1 MLARIVRY
9 STSRPKRV
17 IVAWLAVCIA
27 LGVLGGLKAYSVTTD
42 DTAQFLPKDSESA
55 QAVKYGQSAFGVQK
69 GTATVTVLVKRED
82 GAALTRADRAEVGAL
97 TGQMRRFEP
106 DLEPLRTEAEGSD
119 PAERAGGVVDAV
131 AGPVAGEGRFQ
142 LVAVQWKANTADP
155 VAQKAYEQ
163 FRDRIGD
170 VASERDLRVGLT
182 GGIATVTDAAKAG
195 EVRTYIGQGL
205 LFGSV
210 LVLSFLFLRGVL
222 AAILPLLTILVVAGG
237 ATGLIVGSALLF
249 DFQLDQ
255 STPQLITVVLLGIG
269 VDYFLFL
276 LFRVRERLRA
286 GDDRRTAATNAGVR
300 VAPVIASAALAIV
313 AAFAT
318 LGLAEFGQFRVL
330 GPSVAIAVLVML
342 AAGLTL
348 MPAITAVTGPK
359 MFWPSKTWRQEP
371 TAGPAARLGVGIA
384 RRPARTALVVTVLLV
399 ALAGAALGT
408 KMDYDLGSGGPD
420 TAATRTADEISA
432 SLPEGAS
439 DLQQVYLRSDAPLSP
454 AALEPLRRGLA
465 GVEDVGTVAAPVL
478 TDDGRGA
485 RIDVALDVPSMTAE
499 GMAIA
504 RGPLRE
510 AARDATPPSA
520 TVMVGGTAAV
530 FADVSDSIDR
540 DLKLVFPIAA
550 GLIFLILVV
559 VLRSALAPVYLLVAV
574 ALEFAASLGAAT
586 LVFQTIGGAGGVAFT
601 LPLVL
606 FLFVV
611 ALGTDYNILITHRLR
626 EELLAGR
633 SPRQA
638 VAEAVR
644 RTAPTIAAA
653 GLVLAACFGTLMLEA
668 DETAKQMGFAMAF
681 GILLAS
687 LVVSTLLVP
696 AITALVGT
704 RAFWPSRAGEGPAGR
719 EGGGDGGGREADD
732 RRGDDR
738 GREIDGGRRAD
749 DRRGD
754 GGGRTPRAATSPD
767 GRPREATPAT
777 TMYVSATPQDRD
789 VDRPRSRRTM

>member
-1 MLARIVRY
+1 V
-9 STSRPKRV
+9 
-17 IVAWLAVCIA
+17 
-27 LGVLGGLKAYSVTTD
+27 
-42 DTAQFLPKDSESA
+42 E
-55 QAVKYGQSAFGVQK
+55 YGQDAFGVQK
-69 GTATVTVLVKRED
+69 GTATVTVLVKRSD
-82 GAALTRADRAEVGAL
+82 GATLAPADRAGVAALTA
-97 TGQMRRFEP
+97 QMRRWKP
-106 DLEPLRTEAEGSD
+106 DLGPLKAETEGMD
-119 PAERAGGVVDAV
+119 PAGRAGGVVDAA
-131 AGPVAGEGRFQ
+131 AGPVAGKGRFQ
-142 LVAVQWKANTADP
+142 LVAVQWKANTTDP
-155 VAQKAYEQ
+155 VAQQAYEQ
-163 FRDRIGD
+163 FRDHFAD
-170 VASERDLRVGLT
+170 AAAERDLRVGLT
-182 GGIATVTDAAKAG
+182 GGIATVTDATQAG

-237 ATGLIVGSALLF
+237 ATGLIVGSAIVF
-249 DFQLDQ
+249 GFQLDQ

-276 LFRVRERLRA
+276 LFRVRERLRV

-342 AAGLTL
+342 LAGLTL
-348 MPAITAVTGPK
+348 MPAVAAVTGPK
-359 MFWPSKTWRQEP
+359 LFWPSKTWRQEP
-371 TAGPAARLGVGIA
+371 AGGPAARLGAGIA
-384 RRPARTALVVTVLLV
+384 RRPARTALIVTALLV

-408 KMDYDLGSGGPD
+408 KMDYDLSSGGPE

-439 DLQQVYLRSDAPLSP
+439 DLQQVYVRSDEAPLTS
-454 AALEPLRRGLA
+454 ASLQPLRRRLGQVR
-465 GVEDVGTVAAPVL
+465 GVGTIAEPVL
-478 TDDGRGA
+478 TPDRRGA
-485 RIDVALDVPSMTAE
+485 RLDVALDVPSTTAA

-510 AARDATPPSA
+510 AARDATPPAA
-520 TVMVGGTAAV
+520 TAMVGGTAAV
-530 FADVSDSIDR
+530 FADVSDSIDH
-540 DLKLVFPIAA
+540 DLRLVFPIAA
-550 GLIFLILVV
+550 GLIFLILVF

-586 LVFQTIGGAGGVAFT
+586 LVFQTVGGASGVAFT

-626 EELLAGR
+626 EEMLAGR
-633 SPRQA
+633 APRQA

-668 DETAKQMGFAMAF
+668 DEGARQMGFAMAF

-687 LVVSTLLVP
+687 LAVSTVLVP
-696 AITALVGT
+696 AITALVGA
-704 RAFWPSRAGEGPAGR
+704 RAFWPSRAGTAPESTG
-719 EGGGDGGGREADD
+719 
-732 RRGDDR
+732 RRGTSAD
-738 GREIDGGRRAD
+738 GRRGTSAD
-749 DRRGD
+749 GRRG
-754 GGGRTPRAATSPD
+754 TSPAARRGTSAD
-767 GRPREATPAT
+767 GRPREVVVTTSRPTPPAPG
-777 TMYVSATPQDRD
+777 APPER
-789 VDRPRSRRTM
+789 RPTRPGAVPRGR

>member
-1 MLARIVRY
+1 MLTRIVSS

-17 IVAWLAVCIA
+17 IVAWLVVGIA
-27 LGVLGGLKAYSVTTD
+27 LAVLGGFKAYSVTTD
-42 DTAQFLPKDSESA
+42 DTAQFLPKASESA
-55 QAVKYGQSAFGVQK
+55 QAVTYGQRAFGVQK
-69 GTATVTVLVKRED
+69 GTATVTVLVKRAD
-82 GAALTRADRAEVGAL
+82 GAALTPADRAGIATL
-97 TGQMRRFEP
+97 TGQMRRWTP
-106 DLEPLRTEAEGSD
+106 DLQPLKSETEGMD
-119 PAERAGGVVDAV
+119 PGDRAGGVVDAV
-131 AGPVAGEGRFQ
+131 AGPVAGKGRFG
-142 LVAVQWKANTADP
+142 LVAVQWKANTTDP
-155 VAQKAYEQ
+155 VAQGAYEQ
-163 FRDRIGD
+163 FRDRFSD
-170 VASERDLRVGLT
+170 VAAARDLRIGAT
-182 GGIATVTDAAKAG
+182 GGIATVTDATKAG
-195 EVRTYIGQGL
+195 ETRAYIGQGL

-237 ATGLIVGSALLF
+237 ATGLIVGSAIVF
-249 DFQLDQ
+249 GFQLDQ

-286 GDDRRTAATNAGVR
+286 GDDRRTAATNAAVR

-342 AAGLTL
+342 LAGLTF
-348 MPAITAVTGPK
+348 MPAVAAVTGPK
-359 MFWPSKTWRQEP
+359 MFWPSKSWRQEP
-371 TAGPAARLGVGIA
+371 TGGPAARLGAGIA
-384 RRPARTALVVTVLLV
+384 RRPARTALVVTALLV

-420 TAATRTADEISA
+420 TAATRTADEIAA

-439 DLQQVYLRSDAPLSP
+439 DPQQVYVRSDEPLTP
-454 AALEPLRRGLA
+454 AALAPLRRSLA
-465 GVEDVGTVAAPVL
+465 GVDDVGSVAAPVL
-478 TDDGRGA
+478 TKDRLGA
-485 RIDVALDVPSMTAE
+485 RIDVALNVPSTTAK

-510 AARDATPPSA
+510 AAHDATPAAA

-530 FADVSDSIDR
+530 FADVSDSIDH
-540 DLKLVFPIAA
+540 DLELVFPIAA

-559 VLRSALAPVYLLVAV
+559 VLRSAIAPVYLLVAV

-586 LVFQTIGGAGGVAFT
+586 LVFQTIGGATGVAFT

-633 SPRQA
+633 SPREA

-668 DETAKQMGFAMAF
+668 DEGARQMGFAMAF

-687 LVVSTLLVP
+687 LVVSTVLVP
-696 AITALVGT
+696 AITALVGA
-704 RAFWPSRAGEGPAGR
+704 RAFRPVRATAESRPASVRGTDGPGAPER
-719 EGGGDGGGREADD
+719 TDGALV
-732 RRGDDR
+732 
-738 GREIDGGRRAD
+738 
-749 DRRGD
+749 
-754 GGGRTPRAATSPD
+754 
-767 GRPREATPAT
+767 PASEPG
-777 TMYVSATPQDRD
+777 VAPASA
-789 VDRPRSRRTM
+789 PRSGGWRRR